1 MIGDEAIGDCVRQ
14 AQKQNG
20 WKTYHRTDSR
30 KGGFP
35 GSGRMFRAAGPD
47 GRETWE
53 NNDVLEG
60 RTRQKPGRSEGRDRV
75 GGVSR

>member
-1 MIGDEAIGDCVRQ
+1 
-14 AQKQNG
+14 
-20 WKTYHRTDSR
+20 
-30 KGGFP
+30 
-35 GSGRMFRAAGPD
+35 MFRAAGPD